1 MFSPEKP
8 IVPIVLKDVVSAP
21 GELMG
26 VKAVWGVSSESVMC
40 FGSRGDPAAKDK
52 AHFSQARITAE
63 KAIDRPYF
71 ITIGGGDQVP
81 EGLRGRVIEIVRGT
95 GVYGE
100 TTAFVQDDELR
111 KRLAQWSVAIIVS
124 EIYSIKGHPRLVED
138 LGFADRKILTNV
150 FDAVIKPEEL
160 VNRLWEALK
169 DWEVERRWEI
179 SLPPGFKDPGRVM
192 MFGTM
197 YPKLDS
203 TSAEG
208 KRIWKLSQEAE
219 RDPKL
224 AREVKDLNRSSNN
237 GVIVCEACSFA
248 DATNGMF
255 DAHHLRPLA
264 AGERQSRIDDFAV
277 LCPTCHRWAHAKAP
291 DKLSPVPV
299 EEIALKRG
307 NLLVALQEI

>member
-1 MFSPEKP
+1 M
-8 IVPIVLKDVVSAP
+8 PIVLQDVVATSSD
-21 GELMG
+21 LMG
-26 VKAVWGVSSESVMC
+26 VKAVWGTSREPVMC

-81 EGLRGRVIEIVRGT
+81 EGLRGRVLEIVRGT

-111 KRLAQWSVAIIVS
+111 KRLAQWPVAIIVS
-124 EIYSIKGHPRLVED
+124 EIYTIKGHPRLVED
-138 LGFADRKILTNV
+138 LGFADRRILTNA
-150 FDAVIKPEEL
+150 FDSVIRPEGQIDE
-160 VNRLWEALK
+160 LWEALK

-179 SLPPGFKDPGRVM
+179 ALPPGFKDPGRVM

-203 TSAEG
+203 SSAEG

-224 AREVKDLNRSSNN
+224 AREVKDLNRSRNS
-237 GVIVCEACSFA
+237 GVIVCEACGFA
-248 DATNGMF
+248 DAANGMF

-264 AGERQSRIDDFAV
+264 AGDRQSRVDDFAV
-277 LCPTCHRWAHAKAP
+277 LCPTCHRWAHAKAS
-291 DKLSPVPV
+291 DKLSPVSI
-299 EEIALKRG
+299 EEIALNRG
-307 NLLVALQEI
+307 GPAVAVDGT